1 MAVWLYEI
9 DVSFSAKMHCRDMV
23 STSYEQRVR
32 CSSIHVD
39 DTSAACHHS
48 RGTKN
53 NDQLGK
59 TFRPRPAIILSEK
72 S

>member
-39 DTSAACHHS
+39 EACHHS

-59 TFRPRPAIILSEK
+59 TFRPRPAIILISEK